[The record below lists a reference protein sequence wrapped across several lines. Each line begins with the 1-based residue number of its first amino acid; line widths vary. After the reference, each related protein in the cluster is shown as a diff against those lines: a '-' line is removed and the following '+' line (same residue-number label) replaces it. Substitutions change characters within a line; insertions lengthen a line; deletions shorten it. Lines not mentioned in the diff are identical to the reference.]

1 MPQESCVILD
11 DYQGVALS
19 LAPWERIADQVTVR
33 SVKEYIGSTDALIEE
48 IGEASI
54 LVVIRERTPLPRNI
68 LERLPNLR
76 LIVTTGMRNA
86 SIDVAAA
93 NELGITVC
101 GTSSSLAPT
110 VELTW
115 ALILGAARHVVPE
128 ALRLRE
134 GGWQETLGTQLS
146 GRMLGVIGLGRIGS
160 EVARLGQAFHMN
172 VQAWSPNLTAERAAA
187 ANVTLAESK
196 AALLATSDVVTL
208 HLVLSPTTRGIIGVE
223 DLSLMQ
229 PGAYLVNTS
238 RAGLVDTAALIE
250 TLEQG
255 GIAGAAIDVFDIE
268 PLPKDSPLRA
278 HPKILATP
286 HLGYVADANYRT
298 SFKEALEDVEAFL
311 SGNPV
316 RQIKP

>member
-1 MPQESCVILD
+1 MSRERCVILD
-11 DYQGVALS
+11 DYQDVALS

-48 IGEASI
+48 IGDASI
-54 LVVIRERTPLPRNI
+54 LIVIRERTPLPRSV
-68 LERLPNLR
+68 LERLPKLR

-128 ALRLRE
+128 ALRLRA

-146 GRMLGVIGLGRIGS
+146 GRTLGVIGLGRIGS
-160 EVARLGQAFHMN
+160 EVARLGQAFNMN
-172 VQAWSPNLTAERAAA
+172 VQAWSPNLTAERATA

-196 AALLATSDVVTL
+196 AALLGTSDVVTL
-208 HLVLSPTTRGIIGVE
+208 HLVLSPATRGIIGAD